1 MIYVELVSGRLF
13 SDGGEAS
20 GLFAYLNEKERLP
33 IMLPSA
39 KTLTT

>member
-1 MIYVELVSGRLF
+1 MIYVELVSDVSSLT
-13 SDGGEAS
+13 GGEAS